1 MIPNIFWYWSG
12 FCYFRFFKFI
22 ISIGKG
28 SGVRTGLGLEMGG
41 VLIAGVGLDVG
52 LDIGMGIGINSGG
65 AVNAFSSC
73 CLVIFS

>member
-1 MIPNIFWYWSG
+1 
-12 FCYFRFFKFI
+12 
-22 ISIGKG
+22 
-28 SGVRTGLGLEMGG
+28 MGG